1 MRLTVVLFAA
11 CLLTLGACDKL
22 KPGGGG
28 AGAEALAPASS
39 AENKAFL
46 EKTAK
51 EEGVKALP
59 NGLLYKVVRAGPATG
74 KPPGKEDEVKVHYE
88 GKLISGRVFDSSY
101 ERGEPAALPL
111 EGLIPAWIEIL
122 PMMRP
127 GDEWTVYVPPEM
139 GYGADGAGDIPP
151 NSVLIFRIELL
162 DVLRKNELPAQG

>member
-1 MRLTVVLFAA
+1 MRLAVTLAA
-11 CLLTLGACDKL
+11 VALMGLAACDKL
-22 KPGGGG
+22 KPGHG
-28 AGAEALAPASS
+28 EAAAPAASP

-51 EEGVKALP
+51 EPGVKALP
-59 NGLLYKVVRAGPATG
+59 SGILYKVVRAGPADG
-74 KPPGKEDEVKVHYE
+74 KPPSKEDEVKVHYE

-111 EGLIPAWIEIL
+111 EGLIPAWIEAL
-122 PMMRP
+122 PLMKP
-127 GDEWTVYVPPEM
+127 GDEWILYVPPEQ

-162 DVLRKNELPAQG
+162 DVLRKGGGTALG